1 MSLLARIDS
10 IPFSRATVCA
20 NVCRTDMSHRA
31 LCVGINDYP
40 GTNMD
45 LAGCV
50 NDARD
55 WQALLEARGYHV
67 DPLHDGEATRARII
81 DALTSIIG
89 SATDGD
95 SVVFVFAGHGSWLP
109 DASGDEADARDEM
122 MCPVD
127 VMQEQ
132 YLMDDDL
139 NKILC
144 SKRDGVRLYVIADS
158 CHSGSVVRHVP
169 SPDATPLKAR
179 FLPPYAFARGNVRL
193 ERAIDR
199 AAHAPAPAKNAYP
212 ALLFSGC
219 QDSEFSYDASFS
231 RRPNGVFT
239 RTAIDVLQ
247 DARIISPRAFHDA
260 VRKQLPSQS
269 YPQSPQLFGSK
280 EAQLGPLF

>member
-1 MSLLARIDS
+1 
-10 IPFSRATVCA
+10 
-20 NVCRTDMSHRA
+20 MSHRA

-40 GTNMD
+40 GSNLD

-67 DPLHDGEATRARII
+67 DPLHDGEATRVRIV

-109 DASGDEADARDEM
+109 DANGDEPDARDEM
-122 MCPVD
+122 MCTVD

-132 YLMDDDL
+132 YLLDDDL
-139 NKILC
+139 HKIF
-144 SKRDGVRLYVIADS
+144 STKRPGVRLYVIADC
-158 CHSGSVVRHVP
+158 CHSGSVIRYAAP
-169 SPDATPLKAR
+169 GGTPLKAR

-199 AAHAPAPAKNAYP
+199 LANAPAPAKHGYP

-239 RTAIDVLQ
+239 RTAIDVLR
-247 DARIISPRAFHDA
+247 DAGISSPRALHDA
-260 VRKQLPSQS
+260 IRKQLPSQS
-269 YPQSPQLFGSK
+269 YPQTPQLFGSK

>member
-1 MSLLARIDS
+1 
-10 IPFSRATVCA
+10 
-20 NVCRTDMSHRA
+20 MSHRA

-55 WQALLEARGYHV
+55 WQTLLEARGYHV
-67 DPLHDGEATRARII
+67 DPIHDGEATRARIVE
-81 DALTSIIG
+81 ALTSIIG
-89 SATDGD
+89 SATEGD
-95 SVVFVFAGHGSWLP
+95 SVVFAFAGHGSWLP
-109 DASGDEADARDEM
+109 DGDRDEADERDEM
-122 MCPVD
+122 MCPYD
-127 VMQEQ
+127 VMQGQ
-132 YLMDDDL
+132 YLLDDDL
-139 NKILC
+139 NKIFAT
-144 SKRDGVRLYVIADS
+144 KRAGVRLYVIADC
-158 CHSGSVVRHVP
+158 CHSGSVVRYAPP
-169 SPDATPLKAR
+169 SAPNVTLLKAR

-199 AAHAPAPAKNAYP
+199 ASNAPAPTKNAYP

-219 QDSEFSYDASFS
+219 RDSEFSYDASFS
-231 RRPNGVFT
+231 SRANGAFT

-247 DARIISPRAFHDA
+247 DARITSPRAFHDA

-269 YPQSPQLFGSK
+269 FPQTPQLFGSK